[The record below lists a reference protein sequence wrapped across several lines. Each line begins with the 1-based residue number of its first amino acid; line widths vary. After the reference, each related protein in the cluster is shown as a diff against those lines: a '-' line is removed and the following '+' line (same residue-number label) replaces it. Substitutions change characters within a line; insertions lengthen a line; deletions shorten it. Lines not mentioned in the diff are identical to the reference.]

1 MQENSVF
8 VILKIYTDNLYITLD
23 FVRVFLG
30 ASHPKKSL
38 KKRLKESFN

>member
-23 FVRVFLG
+23 LLKCFRG
-30 ASHPKKSL
+30 PPSKK
-38 KKRLKESFN
+38 KFEKET